1 MKKESMNSPCD
12 FVWKARDNQPKP
24 LTREQFLSFLDGMDV
39 KMTTEKVRLHD
50 AQSEVYKI
58 QLPAVTWQAR
68 FDGKL
73 RNDANAQPTGMF
85 CLDVDIHHEPEF
97 KDILTAN
104 GKEAAI
110 AWAEQEAKE
119 RAEQWARMRREE
131 DSEITSLDLGIVGI
145 HISPSG
151 TGVHVVA
158 YCHDTCKT
166 IAENQARLA
175 RLLGTSYDEVCKDWA
190 RIFFLTPREDW
201 TYLDLDNIFGYE

>member
-1 MKKESMNSPCD
+1 MNSPCD

-97 KDILTAN
+97 KDILTGG

-119 RAEQWARMRREE
+119 RAGQWARMQREE

-151 TGVHVVA
+151 TGVHVIA
-158 YCHDTCKT
+158 YCHHTCKT

-201 TYLDLDNIFGYE
+201 TYLDLDNIFENE